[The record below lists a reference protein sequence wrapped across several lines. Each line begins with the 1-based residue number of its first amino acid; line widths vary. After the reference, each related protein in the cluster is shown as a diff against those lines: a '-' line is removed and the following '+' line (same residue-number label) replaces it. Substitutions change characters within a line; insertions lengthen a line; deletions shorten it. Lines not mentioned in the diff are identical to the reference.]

1 MKKAFSFLVL
11 VFLCGTFSARLS
23 AELSMPHI
31 FADHMVLQ
39 RNEAINLWGSASP
52 KEKVTVELNGQK
64 TSVRADASGKWNAT
78 LRPMEAGAPYTL
90 IVKGK
95 KERLAFDDVLL
106 GEVWICSGQSNME
119 FRLHAA
125 MNAEKEIADAENY
138 SFLRSFNVKQEM
150 SHRPLSDLQG
160 EWRVCDS
167 GSAGDFSAVG
177 YFFARELYRKLGVPI
192 GFINTSWGGTDIE
205 SWMSMDAIDKFPKYK
220 RLQDRMRSSQFE
232 EYVRR
237 SDENRAKFVELM
249 KAEPGISEK
258 WYLPSYSKD
267 DWKEVSVP
275 GLWSEEELVSLD
287 GVVWQTCRFTLS
299 ENYVGKEAVLSLH
312 VIDDDDITWING
324 QKIGGT
330 VGYDVRRLYSVPA
343 GVLKESNE
351 ITLKISDYRGGG
363 GLYGPANEIYLKV
376 GDKTIPLSGKWKYK
390 VSASNSDFDFVEYG
404 PNAYP
409 SLLYNAMVS
418 PLVGLSMRGVIWYQ
432 GEDNTNRAKEY
443 YHLFPAMINDWRK
456 KWGKDFPF
464 YWVQLANYMDAVEVP
479 SESLWA
485 QVREAQTQTLSLPH
499 TGQAV
504 IIDIGEAKD
513 IHPKNKQEV
522 GRRLA
527 LHALHNDYGFSDVVC
542 ESPMPKT
549 VRRVQDKI
557 VVQFD
562 NVADGLIVKNKYGYL
577 MSFAVAG
584 NDGVYK
590 WVQAKVAGKDQVVLS
605 CPDVIDPVSVR
616 YAWGDNPDDANLY
629 NSVGLPATPFEIKIE

>member
-1 MKKAFSFLVL
+1 M
-11 VFLCGTFSARLS
+11 
-23 AELSMPHI
+23 
-31 FADHMVLQ
+31 
-39 RNEAINLWGSASP
+39 
-52 KEKVTVELNGQK
+52 
-64 TSVRADASGKWNAT
+64 
-78 LRPMEAGAPYTL
+78 
-90 IVKGK
+90 
-95 KERLAFDDVLL
+95 
-106 GEVWICSGQSNME
+106 
-119 FRLHAA
+119 
-125 MNAEKEIADAENY
+125 
-138 SFLRSFNVKQEM
+138 
-150 SHRPLSDLQG
+150 
-160 EWRVCDS
+160 
-167 GSAGDFSAVG
+167 
-177 YFFARELYRKLGVPI
+177 
-192 GFINTSWGGTDIE
+192 
-205 SWMSMDAIDKFPKYK
+205 
-220 RLQDRMRSSQFE
+220 
-232 EYVRR
+232 
-237 SDENRAKFVELM
+237 
-249 KAEPGISEK
+249 
-258 WYLPSYSKD
+258 
-267 DWKEVSVP
+267 
-275 GLWSEEELVSLD
+275 
-287 GVVWQTCRFTLS
+287 
-299 ENYVGKEAVLSLH
+299 SLH

-324 QKIGGT
+324 QKIGET

-409 SLLYNAMVS
+409 SLLYNAMVN

-432 GEDNTNRAKEY
+432 GENNTNRAKEY
-443 YHLFPAMINDWRK
+443 YDLFPAMINDWRK

-542 ESPMPKT
+542 ESPMPKI

-584 NDGVYK
+584 TDEVYK
-590 WVQAKVAGKDQVVLS
+590 WVQAKVAGKDRVVLS

>member
-64 TSVRADASGKWNAT
+64 TSVRADASGKWYAT
-78 LRPMEAGAPYTL
+78 LRPMEAGGPYTL

-138 SFLRSFNVKQEM
+138 SFLRPFNVKQEM

-237 SDENRAKFVELM
+237 SDENRAKFVESM

-275 GLWSEEELVSLD
+275 GLWSEEGLVSLD

-299 ENYVGKEAVLSLH
+299 ENYIGKEAVLSLH

-324 QKIGGT
+324 QKIGET

-409 SLLYNAMVS
+409 SLLYNAMVN

-432 GEDNTNRAKEY
+432 GENNTNRAKEY
-443 YHLFPAMINDWRK
+443 YDLFPAMINDWRK

-584 NDGVYK
+584 TDGVYK
-590 WVQAKVAGKDQVVLS
+590 WVQAKVAGKDRVVLS